1 MYLSLQTR
9 SVRHASFKIEF
20 YVCCKCKYETVSRQS
35 AFTIQWDLVSQ
46 YTLSHYA
53 FSSLRDS
60 DLEYKH
66 TLYMISR
73 IRIESLH
80 LHVTWKSCTCW
91 CTEPSLNAVFSC
103 HTEFSSTTLYLYSHK
118 KYVMERSDPFLKRKN
133 NCYRTQYS
141 MQGKLYPVVWH
152 GAWKNV
158 ENAHEIS

>member
-1 MYLSLQTR
+1 MRIGFSVYSVSLCVQ
-9 SVRHASFKIEF
+9 
-20 YVCCKCKYETVSRQS
+20 
-35 AFTIQWDLVSQ
+35 
-46 YTLSHYA
+46 

-73 IRIESLH
+73 IESLH

-91 CTEPSLNAVFSC
+91 CTEPTLNAVFSC
-103 HTEFSSTTLYLYSHK
+103 HTEFSSTTLYLHSHK

-133 NCYRTQYS
+133 NCYHTQYS

-158 ENAHEIS
+158 ECPRDFVAFISCVIYLPWCRTAWLTR